1 MFTSTGFYIIIRTE
15 YHLQGDVKMADFNGG
30 WIKFYSEFA
39 DVLLKYRNDRN
50 ELIRIIKKVFESID
64 MKLPKLEKDNLVV
77 DIDPFTVFGLFNKG
91 ITDLNRKKIIK
102 GFADIFSID
111 GYDFD
116 SFDGIPVLNNLK
128 ATYYHFIDDRNE
140 NDIEN
145 LWRLFELALSFS
157 SNPNHTIR
165 NEFIECY
172 NEVVSQKSVNW
183 NITIGLY
190 WIRPYMF
197 INLDSRNR
205 EFLCDSKYFPEEFIN
220 TLNGLKKLPSG
231 KFYLDI
237 CKSVDELIKR
247 NAVDFESF
255 PELSHVAWLTTKD
268 SVNEDYYEGYWPSL
282 QEYNPKMTVEKWLS
296 ALKDPTITNEK
307 NLEMFKM
314 MLELGGES
322 TCANLAET
330 YGNTSAHYNKLGST
344 FGEKVFKKFKCPE
357 CHDNGDVR
365 YFTIPFVGKP
375 IIEKGKERYAWKLRH
390 ELKEALQKMKMDE
403 IKVTPVV
410 KSEPVAIEKNMI
422 LYGPPGTGKTY
433 NTVLYAVAI
442 IENTTVD
449 ELKTES
455 YDSVKERYDN
465 YKNEGLIEFTTF
477 HQSFG
482 YEEFIE
488 GIRPV
493 MDEEDGTSDDV
504 HYEIAD
510 GIFKEF
516 CERRIAQKKSDFSL
530 NKNPVVWKVS
540 LERTYDNPTRKEC
553 LENEHIRIGYDSYG
567 ETITED
573 TDFSVDGGKTVLNA
587 FINKMR
593 VGDIVFSC
601 FNSNEIDAIGIIT
614 GNYEWDKDNKY
625 EYYKRIRKVKWIV
638 KGIKENILEINNNK
652 PMTLSTVY
660 KMSVSVEDALKL
672 IEKYNPMFN
681 ESVESEKKNKV
692 FIIDEI
698 NRGNIS
704 KIFGELITLIEPSK
718 RIGAAEELRAKLP
731 YSKKNFGVPDNV
743 YILGTMN
750 TADRSIAALDTALR
764 RRFSFIEMM
773 PDSSYLT
780 DVMVGNISIRAL
792 FEMLNQRIE
801 ALYDREHTIGHAYFK
816 EVKEDRTIHTLGKV
830 FAKKIIPLLQEYF
843 YEDYEKIRLILGD
856 NQKKNEEPLF
866 IEAVKVNDKKL
877 FGNYNFDDEEKVTYT
892 INDFACYDPDTYC
905 YLG

>member
-1 MFTSTGFYIIIRTE
+1 
-15 YHLQGDVKMADFNGG
+15 
-30 WIKFYSEFA
+30 
-39 DVLLKYRNDRN
+39 
-50 ELIRIIKKVFESID
+50 
-64 MKLPKLEKDNLVV
+64 
-77 DIDPFTVFGLFNKG
+77 
-91 ITDLNRKKIIK
+91 
-102 GFADIFSID
+102 
-111 GYDFD
+111 
-116 SFDGIPVLNNLK
+116 
-128 ATYYHFIDDRNE
+128 
-140 NDIEN
+140 
-145 LWRLFELALSFS
+145 
-157 SNPNHTIR
+157 
-165 NEFIECY
+165 
-172 NEVVSQKSVNW
+172 
-183 NITIGLY
+183 
-190 WIRPYMF
+190 
-197 INLDSRNR
+197 
-205 EFLCDSKYFPEEFIN
+205 
-220 TLNGLKKLPSG
+220 
-231 KFYLDI
+231 
-237 CKSVDELIKR
+237 
-247 NAVDFESF
+247 
-255 PELSHVAWLTTKD
+255 
-268 SVNEDYYEGYWPSL
+268 
-282 QEYNPKMTVEKWLS
+282 
-296 ALKDPTITNEK
+296 
-307 NLEMFKM
+307 
-314 MLELGGES
+314 
-322 TCANLAET
+322 
-330 YGNTSAHYNKLGST
+330 
-344 FGEKVFKKFKCPE
+344 
-357 CHDNGDVR
+357 
-365 YFTIPFVGKP
+365 
-375 IIEKGKERYAWKLRH
+375 
-390 ELKEALQKMKMDE
+390 MKMDE

-442 IENTTVD
+442 IEKTTVD

>member
-1 MFTSTGFYIIIRTE
+1 MTN
-15 YHLQGDVKMADFNGG
+15 KFNGS
-30 WIKFYSEFA
+30 WINFYTEFA
-39 DVLLKYRNDRN
+39 NVLLKYRNNRP

-64 MKLPKLEKDNLVV
+64 MKLPKLEKDNLVA

-91 ITDLNRKKIIK
+91 ITDLNRKKVIK
-102 GFADIFSID
+102 GFADIFSIG

-116 SFDGIPVLNNLK
+116 SFDGIPVLNNLN

-140 NDIEN
+140 GDIEN
-145 LWRLFELALSFS
+145 LWCLFELALEFS
-157 SNPNHTIR
+157 SNPNQTIR
-165 NEFIECY
+165 DEFIKYY
-172 NEVVSQKSVNW
+172 NKVASQKSVSW
-183 NITIGLY
+183 KITMGLY
-190 WIRPYMF
+190 WIRPNVF

-231 KFYLDI
+231 KWYLDI
-237 CKSVDELIKR
+237 CESVNELIKNKSVD
-247 NAVDFESF
+247 FGSF
-255 PELSHVAWLTTKD
+255 SELSHIAWLTTKD
-268 SVNEDYYEGYWPSL
+268 SINEDYYDGYWPAL

-296 ALKDPTITNEK
+296 TLKDPTITNEK

-322 TCANLAET
+322 TCANLSET
-330 YGNTSAHYNKLGST
+330 YGNTSAHYNKLGSS

-365 YFTIPFVGKP
+365 YFTIPFVGKSV
-375 IIEKGKERYAWKLRH
+375 IEKGKERYAWKLRH
-390 ELKEALQKMKMDE
+390 ELKEALQKMKMDD

-410 KSEPVAIEKNMI
+410 KTEPVTIEKNTI

-449 ELKTES
+449 ELKTEG
-455 YDSVKERYDN
+455 YDSVKARYDN
-465 YKNEGLIEFTTF
+465 YKADGLIEFTTF

-493 MDEEDGTSDDV
+493 MEDDEEGLSGDIK
-504 HYEIAD
+504 YEIAD

-516 CERRIAQKKSDFSL
+516 CDRSIAQKHSDIGL

-540 LERTYDNPTRKEC
+540 LERTYDNPTRTEC
-553 LENEHIRIGYDSYG
+553 LENDHIRIGYDSYG
-567 ETITED
+567 ETITDD
-573 TDFSVDGGKTVLNA
+573 TDFSADGGKTVLNA

-593 VGDIVFSC
+593 IGDIVFSC
-601 FNSNEIDAIGIIT
+601 YNSNEIDAIGIIT
-614 GNYEWDKDNKY
+614 GDYKWDKDNNY
-625 EYYKRIRKVKWIV
+625 DRYKRIRDVKWIV

-652 PMTLSTVY
+652 PLTLSTVY
-660 KMSVSVEDALKL
+660 RMNVSAEDALKL
-672 IEKYNPMFN
+672 IEKYCPAFN
-681 ESVESEKKNKV
+681 EAVESDKKNKV

-718 RIGAAEELRAKLP
+718 RIGAAEELRARLP
-731 YSKKNFGVPDNV
+731 YSKKNFGVPNNV

-792 FEMLNQRIE
+792 LETLNARIE

-816 EVKEDRTIHTLGKV
+816 EVKEVRTIHTLGKV

-877 FGNYNFDDEEKVTYT
+877 FGNYSFDDEDKATYT
-892 INDFACYDPDTYC
+892 INDFACYDPDAYC

>member
-1 MFTSTGFYIIIRTE
+1 MFTFTGFYIKIKKE
-15 YHLQGDVKMADFNGG
+15 YHLQGDINMADFNGG
-30 WIKFYSEFA
+30 WIKFYSDFA

-128 ATYYHFIDDRNE
+128 ATYYHFVDDRNE

-157 SNPNHTIR
+157 ANPNQTIR

-183 NITIGLY
+183 NITMGLY

-237 CKSVDELIKR
+237 CESVDELIKR
-247 NAVDFESF
+247 KSVDFGSF

-268 SVNEDYYEGYWPSL
+268 SFDENYYEGYWPTL

-296 ALKDPTITNEK
+296 ALKDTTITNEK

-322 TCANLAET
+322 TCANLSET
-330 YGNTSAHYNKLGST
+330 YGNTSAHYNKLGSS

-493 MDEEDGTSDDV
+493 MDEEDGTSGDV

-718 RIGAAEELRAKLP
+718 RIGAAEELRARLP

-764 RRFSFIEMM
+764 RRFSFVEMM

-780 DVMVGNISIRAL
+780 DVMVGNISIRTL
-792 FEMLNQRIE
+792 LETLNARIE

-816 EVKEDRTIHTLGKV
+816 EVKEDRTIHSLGKV

>member
-1 MFTSTGFYIIIRTE
+1 MIN
-15 YHLQGDVKMADFNGG
+15 KFNGS
-30 WIKFYSEFA
+30 WIKFYTEFA
-39 DVLLKYRNDRN
+39 NALLKYRNNRQ
-50 ELIRIIKKVFESID
+50 ELIRIIKKVFESVD
-64 MKLPKLEKDNLVV
+64 MKLPKLEKDNLVI
-77 DIDPFTVFGLFNKG
+77 DIDPFTVFALFNKNL
-91 ITDLNRKKIIK
+91 TDLNRKKILR

-111 GYDFD
+111 GYDIE
-116 SFDGIPVLNNLK
+116 SFDGIPILNPLK
-128 ATYYHFIDDRNE
+128 ATFYYFIDERNDK
-140 NDIEN
+140 DIDN
-145 LWRLFELALSFS
+145 LWDLFEMALNFS
-157 SNPNHTIR
+157 DDPSQDNKNK
-165 NEFIECY
+165 FISCY
-172 NEVVSQKSVNW
+172 DSVVAQKGVSW
-183 NITIGLY
+183 NITMGLF
-190 WIRPYMF
+190 WIRPYLF

-205 EFLCDSKYFPEEFIN
+205 EFICDKKYFPEDFIKS
-220 TLNGLKKLPSG
+220 LNGIKTLPSG
-231 KFYLDI
+231 KAYLEI
-237 CKSVDELIKR
+237 CESVNYLIK
-247 NAVDFESF
+247 NKLVEFNSF
-255 PELSHVAWLTTKD
+255 PELSHIAWITTKD
-268 SVNEDYYEGYWPSL
+268 GFDVDYYEGFWPSL

-307 NLEMFKM
+307 NIEMFKM

-322 TCANLAET
+322 TCAYLAET
-330 YGNTSAHYNKLGST
+330 YGNTPAHYNKLGSS

-365 YFTIPFVGKP
+365 YFTIPFVGKDV
-375 IIEKGKERYAWKLRH
+375 IEKGKERFVWKLRH
-390 ELKEALQKMKMDE
+390 ELKEALKKMKMDD

-410 KSEPVAIEKNMI
+410 KTEPVTIEKNTI

-442 IENTTVD
+442 IEKTTVD
-449 ELKTES
+449 ELKTEG

-493 MDEEDGTSDDV
+493 MEDSSVGDIR
-504 HYEIAD
+504 YEIFD

-516 CERRIAQKKSDFSL
+516 CEREALTESYNFSFDEAWNSLLDDIKSSD
-530 NKNPVVWKVS
+530 
-540 LERTYDNPTRKEC
+540 
-553 LENEHIRIGYDSYG
+553 
-567 ETITED
+567 
-573 TDFSVDGGKTVLNA
+573 
-587 FINKMR
+587 
-593 VGDIVFSC
+593 
-601 FNSNEIDAIGIIT
+601 NEIEIKRDRMNITLRWNEVNQKFYDTRRGMEYLYASRDTVEKFFNGKLDRGEFNGTKAHIYYYSEGICKLLKNRYLLMRRT
-614 GNYEWDKDNKY
+614 
-625 EYYKRIRKVKWIV
+625 
-638 KGIKENILEINNNK
+638 ENRR
-652 PMTLSTVY
+652 
-660 KMSVSVEDALKL
+660 
-672 IEKYNPMFN
+672 
-681 ESVESEKKNKV
+681 NKV
-692 FIIDEI
+692 IIIDEI

-718 RIGAAEELRAKLP
+718 RIGAAEELRARLP
-731 YSKKNFGVPDNV
+731 YSKKNFGIPDNV

-773 PDSSYLT
+773 PDTSYLT
-780 DVMVGNISIRAL
+780 DVMIGNISVRAL
-792 FEMLNQRIE
+792 LEKLNERIE

-830 FAKKIIPLLQEYF
+830 FEKKIIPLLQEYF

-877 FGNYNFDDEEKVTYT
+877 FGNYSFDDEDKVTYT
-892 INDFACYDPDTYC
+892 INDFACYDPDAYC

>member
-1 MFTSTGFYIIIRTE
+1 MIN
-15 YHLQGDVKMADFNGG
+15 KFNGS
-30 WIKFYSEFA
+30 WIKFYTEFA
-39 DVLLKYRNDRN
+39 NALLKYRNNRQ
-50 ELIRIIKKVFESID
+50 ELIRIIKKVFESVD
-64 MKLPKLEKDNLVV
+64 MKLPKLEKDNLVI
-77 DIDPFTVFGLFNKG
+77 DIDPFTVFALFNKNL
-91 ITDLNRKKIIK
+91 TDLNRKKILR

-111 GYDFD
+111 GYDIE
-116 SFDGIPVLNNLK
+116 SFDGIPILNPLK
-128 ATYYHFIDDRNE
+128 ATFYYFIDERNDK
-140 NDIEN
+140 DIDN
-145 LWRLFELALSFS
+145 LWDLFEMALNFS
-157 SNPNHTIR
+157 DDPNQD
-165 NEFIECY
+165 NKNKFISCY
-172 NEVVSQKSVNW
+172 DSVVAQKGVSW
-183 NITIGLY
+183 NITMGLF
-190 WIRPYMF
+190 WIRPYLF

-205 EFLCDSKYFPEEFIN
+205 EFICDKKYFPEDFIKS
-220 TLNGLKKLPSG
+220 LNGIKTLPSG
-231 KFYLDI
+231 KAYLEI
-237 CKSVDELIKR
+237 CESVNSLIK
-247 NAVDFESF
+247 NKLVEFNSF
-255 PELSHVAWLTTKD
+255 PELSHIAWITTKD
-268 SVNEDYYEGYWPSL
+268 GFDVDYYEGFWPSL

-330 YGNTSAHYNKLGST
+330 YGNTPAHYNKLGSS

-365 YFTIPFVGKP
+365 YFTIPFVGKDV
-375 IIEKGKERYAWKLRH
+375 IEKGKERFVWKLRH
-390 ELKEALQKMKMDE
+390 ELKEALKKMKMDD

-410 KSEPVAIEKNMI
+410 KTEPVTIEKNTI

-449 ELKTES
+449 ELKSEG
-455 YDSVKERYDN
+455 YDSVKARYDN
-465 YKNEGLIEFTTF
+465 YKAEGLIEFTTF

-488 GIRPV
+488 GIRPA
-493 MDEEDGTSDDV
+493 MEDDEEGSSGDIK
-504 HYEIAD
+504 YEIAD

-516 CERRIAQKKSDFSL
+516 CDRSIAQKHSDIGL

-540 LERTYDNPTRKEC
+540 LERTYDNPTRTEC
-553 LENEHIRIGYDSYG
+553 LDNDHIRIGYDVYG
-567 ETITED
+567 EYITD
-573 TDFSVDGGKTVLNA
+573 NTDFDIDGGKTVLNA
-587 FINKMR
+587 FINRMR
-593 VGDIVFSC
+593 IGDIVFSC
-601 FNSNEIDAIGIIT
+601 YNANEIDAIGIVT
-614 GNYEWDKDNKY
+614 GDYKWDTDDKY
-625 EYYKRIRKVKWIV
+625 EQYKRIRNVKWIV
-638 KGIKENILEINNNK
+638 KGIRENIVDLNNSK
-652 PMTLSTVY
+652 TMTLSSVY
-660 KMSVSVEDALKL
+660 RLSVSVEDALKL
-672 IEKYNPMFN
+672 IEKYNPTFN

-718 RIGAAEELRAKLP
+718 RIGAAEELRARLP
-731 YSKKNFGVPDNV
+731 YSKKNFGIPDNV

-773 PDSSYLT
+773 PDTSYLT
-780 DVMVGNISIRAL
+780 DVMIGNISVRAL
-792 FEMLNQRIE
+792 LEKLNERIE

-877 FGNYNFDDEEKVTYT
+877 FGNYSFDDEDKVTYT
-892 INDFACYDPDTYC
+892 INDFACYDPDAYC

>member
-1 MFTSTGFYIIIRTE
+1 
-15 YHLQGDVKMADFNGG
+15 MANKFNGG
-30 WIKFYSEFA
+30 WINFYTEFA
-39 DVLLKYRNDRN
+39 NALLKYRNNRQ

-64 MKLPKLEKDNLVV
+64 MNLPKLEKDNLVA

-102 GFADIFSID
+102 GFSDIFSIG

-116 SFDGIPVLNNLK
+116 SFDGIPVLNNLN
-128 ATYYHFIDDRNE
+128 ATFYYFIDDRND

-145 LWRLFELALSFS
+145 LWRLFEVALKFS
-157 SNPNHTIR
+157 DNQNQSAKEN
-165 NEFIECY
+165 FINVY
-172 NEVVSQKSVNW
+172 NQVAAQKGLGW
-183 NITIGLY
+183 RITMGLF
-190 WIRPYMF
+190 WMRPYIF
-197 INLDSRNR
+197 VNLDSRNR
-205 EFLCDSKYFPEEFIN
+205 KFLCDSKYFPEEFIN
-220 TLNGLKKLPSG
+220 TLDGLKELPSG
-231 KFYLDI
+231 KLYLEI
-237 CKSVDELIKR
+237 CESVNELIENK
-247 NAVDFESF
+247 AVNFGSF
-255 PELSHVAWLTTKD
+255 PELSHVAWLITKD
-268 SVNEDYYEGYWPSL
+268 SFDVNYYEGYWPSL

-322 TCANLAET
+322 TCANLSET
-330 YGNTSAHYNKLGST
+330 YGNTAAHYNKLGSS

-365 YFTIPFVGKP
+365 YFTIPFVGKDV
-375 IIEKGKERYAWKLRH
+375 IEKGKARFAWKLRH
-390 ELKEALQKMKMDE
+390 ELKEALQKMKIDD
-403 IKVTPVV
+403 IKIAPVV
-410 KSEPVAIEKNMI
+410 KSEPVAIEKNTI

-433 NTVLYAVAI
+433 NTVLYAVTI

-449 ELKTES
+449 ELKSEG
-455 YDSVKERYDN
+455 YDSVKSRYDN

-493 MDEEDGTSDDV
+493 MEDDEEGSSGDIK
-504 HYEIAD
+504 YEIAD

-516 CERRIAQKKSDFSL
+516 CDISIAQKHSDIGL

-540 LERTYDNPTRKEC
+540 LERTYDNPTRTEC
-553 LENEHIRIGYDSYG
+553 LDNDHIRIGYDVYG
-567 ETITED
+567 EYITD
-573 TDFSVDGGKTVLNA
+573 NTDFDIDGGKTVLNA
-587 FINKMR
+587 FINRMR
-593 VGDIVFSC
+593 IGDIVFSC
-601 FNSNEIDAIGIIT
+601 YNANEIDAIGVVT
-614 GNYEWDKDNKY
+614 GDYKWDTDDKY
-625 EYYKRIRKVKWIV
+625 EQYKRIRNVKWIV
-638 KGIKENILEINNNK
+638 KGIRENIVDLNNSK
-652 PMTLSTVY
+652 TMTLSSVY
-660 KMSVSVEDALKL
+660 RLSVSIEDALKL
-672 IEKYNPMFN
+672 IEKYNPTFN
-681 ESVESEKKNKV
+681 ESVELEKKNKV

-718 RIGAAEELRAKLP
+718 RIGAAEEIRARLP

-764 RRFSFIEMM
+764 RRFSFVEMM

-780 DVMVGNISIRAL
+780 DVMVGNISVR
-792 FEMLNQRIE
+792 MLLEKLNERIE

-816 EVKEDRTIHTLGKV
+816 EVKEDRTIHTLGKI
-830 FAKKIIPLLQEYF
+830 FEKKIIPLLQEYF
-843 YEDYEKIRLILGD
+843 YEDYEKIRLVLGD

-866 IEAVKVNDKKL
+866 IESVKVNDKKL
-877 FGNYNFDDEEKVTYT
+877 FGNYSFDDEDKVTYK
-892 INDFACYDPDTYC
+892 INNFACYDSDTYC
-905 YLG
+905 YLE